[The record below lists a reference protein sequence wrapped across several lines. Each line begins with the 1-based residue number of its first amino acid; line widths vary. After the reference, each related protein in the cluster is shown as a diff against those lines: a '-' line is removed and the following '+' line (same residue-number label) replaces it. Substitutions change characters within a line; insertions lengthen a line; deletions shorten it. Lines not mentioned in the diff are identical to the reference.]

1 VLKNFLTLLATSA
14 TVLVVAPAPA
24 AALELELAGYGG
36 VTFPFYEQSFS
47 IDLRPPER
55 PFPGV
60 ELRQERPLTLNGKGG
75 LVLAG
80 GATLY
85 LTGGLGIEVRYD
97 SADVDIGADAPVYSV
112 RTSFPLPSFS
122 ATLEPAPTVI
132 SLSNLTPVSLNL
144 KLRTGGP
151 LRFVLSGGVSYLPDF
166 QFAVTQ
172 PLNLRLSGI
181 SLPPG
186 LDLGTINASAITRP
200 EDPESSR
207 FGGNVGLGLQI
218 KISDNVALVGDAR
231 VFGFPKQ
238 VLEWQV
244 TQRGGVVAVPPELL
258 EALEAQLEP
267 VRFNPAYFH
276 LLGGIAFTF

>member
-1 VLKNFLTLLATSA
+1 MTAVLVSA
-14 TVLVVAPAPA
+14 AVLVVAPAA
-24 AALELELAGYGG
+24 ASAAELELAGYGG

-47 IDLRPPER
+47 IDLRPPDR

-75 LVLAG
+75 LVFAG

-112 RTSFPLPSFS
+112 RTSSPLPAFS
-122 ATLEPAPTVI
+122 ATLEPAPTVVT
-132 SLSNLTPVSLNL
+132 LSNLSPVSLNL

-166 QFAVTQ
+166 QLAVSQ
-172 PLNLRLSGI
+172 PLNLRLSGV

-200 EDPESSR
+200 EDPESGR

-218 KISDNVALVGDAR
+218 KLSDNVALVGDAR
-231 VFGFPKQ
+231 VFAFPKQ
-238 VLEWQV
+238 VLEWRV
-244 TQRGGVVAVPPELL
+244 TQRGGLVAVPPELL
-258 EALEAQLEP
+258 DALEAQLEP

-276 LLGGIAFTF
+276 LIGGIALTF

>member
-1 VLKNFLTLLATSA
+1 MRTDRVLR
-14 TVLVVAPAPA
+14 VAPAILVLLVPA
-24 AALELELAGYGG
+24 GGSAAELELAGYGG

-47 IDLRPPER
+47 IDLRPPDR

-80 GATLY
+80 AATLY

-97 SADVDIGADAPVYSV
+97 SADVDIGAEAPVYSV
-112 RTSFPLPSFS
+112 RTSGPLPGFS
-122 ATLEPAPTVI
+122 ATLEPAPTVVT
-132 SLSNLTPVSLNL
+132 LSNLTPVSLNL
-144 KLRTGGP
+144 KLRSGGP

-166 QFAVTQ
+166 QLAVSQ
-172 PLNLRLSGI
+172 PLNLRLSGV

-186 LDLGTINASAITRP
+186 LDLGTINATAITRP

-207 FGGNVGLGLQI
+207 LGGNVGLGLQI
-218 KISDNVALVGDAR
+218 NLSDNVALVGDAR
-231 VFGFPKQ
+231 VFAFPKQ
-238 VLEWQV
+238 VLEWRV
-244 TQRGGVVAVPPELL
+244 TQRGGIVTVPPELL
-258 EALEAQLEP
+258 DALEAQLEP

-276 LLGGIAFTF
+276 LIGGIALTF